1 MSVEVER
8 IVPYAGNDEDKGTQ
22 VRRMFNRIAGRYDLL
37 NGMLSLGFD
46 RGWRRKTV
54 DSLRAIAP
62 APGARHRRGHGRHG
76 AAALSAPLAVGP
88 CRSGRPV

>member
-8 IVPYAGNDEDKGTQ
+8 VVPYAGNDEDKGTQ

-54 DSLRAIAP
+54 D
-62 APGARHRRGHGRHG
+62 
-76 AAALSAPLAVGP
+76 
-88 CRSGRPV
+88 

>member
-8 IVPYAGNDEDKGTQ
+8 VVPYSGNGEDKGTQ

-37 NGMLSLGFD
+37 NSMLSLGFD

-54 DSLRAIAP
+54 DSLRARATWHCCSV
-62 APGARHRRGHGRHG
+62 GVSRRRL
-76 AAALSAPLAVGP
+76 AL
-88 CRSGRPV
+88 

>member
-8 IVPYAGNDEDKGTQ
+8 VVPYAGNDEDKGTQ

-54 DSLRAIAP
+54 DSLRTIAP
-62 APGARHRRGHGRHG
+62 RARATWRYCSVGASRRR
-76 AAALSAPLAVGP
+76 SA
-88 CRSGRPV
+88 S